1 MQGSNKKTEAG
12 RMKLDYER
20 PLMAYA
26 YLAQSGAQNDI
37 LGGLIP
43 IISPIAREHA
53 GQNVDVDHLRAEL
66 GRLYGIDVHP
76 WAMDELLPRLVKAK
90 LITEKP
96 VGRGRCLHSYA
107 EREEGAN
114 DCTSEADIQ
123 AILDDVAVFA
133 EHIMSKSGITLPH
146 EFIQKHFMNQLV
158 TSDFQVRLIRP
169 EAKRTAEGNILKL
182 PSADTGKPFEPEVS
196 AEAKNLSQV
205 KIICA
210 AYILHAFHNNP
221 DTYQKLLNI
230 ASGAIIAE
238 YVLNLREP
246 GENVSL
252 NGLKLYLDGPL
263 AMSYLDLSEVAA
275 GKHISLLLDKLKEKG
290 AQLCIFRDHVDEI
303 NDNLRAALAVHNSD
317 SNGPPR
323 ATHRRLQTSS
333 SFRSYV
339 QMVLADIDGALVRKS
354 VSVVRYPDHS
364 VNYFNDDLVST
375 LTSDLGNYGAH
386 ARFRDARAI
395 GGILRLRGG
404 RVTSQSYFHDCRH
417 IFVTENKKVA
427 SVSFD
432 FSIRHNDYRQS
443 YVPPVITDRY
453 LAGLMLVI
461 YGGNSASDVSH
472 ERLLANC
479 ASALEPNHEL
489 LSRVTGFLSD
499 VGADRADAFIEM
511 MTSSRSSQH
520 RAVYLLDERTVI
532 RDLADAERA
541 FVAFEAEIADSIRAT
556 YEAKQLED
564 KQSFDSQLAKVHED
578 KEKLVQNADQA
589 GRQYEEHIGDLEA
602 KLGQTRSE
610 YEEVTRRLDR
620 QTQERLE
627 REKNDLEDLL
637 AQAKLAVERRRRR
650 IVWAIGALGLLM
662 AGIVNYISFSLEGMT
677 QKVVCAI
684 ALVAVP
690 AIFSTI
696 TSNGLKKSDKKN
708 VKDTF
713 RRLLTQRKNLEKA
726 SYDYELNYLTCEA
739 VWVGEASAGGAERL
753 LESAS

>member
-53 GQNVDVDHLRAEL
+53 GQNVDADHLRAEL

-76 WAMDELLPRLVKAK
+76 WAMDELIPRLVKAK
-90 LITEKP
+90 MITEKP
-96 VGRGRCLHSYA
+96 IGKGRCLHYYA
-107 EREEGAN
+107 ENEDAASDG
-114 DCTSEADIQ
+114 TSESDIQ

-133 EHIMSKSGITLPH
+133 EGIMSKSGISLPQD
-146 EFIQKHFMNQLV
+146 FIQKHFMNQLV

-169 EAKRTAEGNILKL
+169 EARQRQDGKILTLRPGDAEQPAELEM
-182 PSADTGKPFEPEVS
+182 SV
-196 AEAKNLSQV
+196 EAKNLNQV

-221 DTYQKLLNI
+221 QVYQKLLNI

-252 NGLKLYLDGPL
+252 KGLRLYLDGPL
-263 AMSYLDLSEVAA
+263 AMSYLDLSEIAA

-303 NDNLRAALAVHNSD
+303 HDNLRAAQVVHNSD

-339 QMVLADIDGALVRKS
+339 QSVLADIDGALVRKS
-354 VSVVRYPDHS
+354 VSVVRYPEQS
-364 VNYFNDDLVST
+364 VNYFNDDLVTT
-375 LTSDLGNYGAH
+375 LTSDLGNYNAQ
-386 ARFRDARAI
+386 ARYRDARAI

-404 RVTSQSYFHDCRH
+404 RITSQSYFHDCRH
-417 IFVTENKKVA
+417 IFVTDNKKVA
-427 SVSFD
+427 SVAFD
-432 FSIRHNDYRQS
+432 FAIRHGQYRQS

-489 LSRVTGFLSD
+489 LTRVTSFLSD
-499 VGADRADAFIEM
+499 VDADRADAFIEM

-520 RAVYLLDERTVI
+520 RAVYLLDEKTVI

-541 FVAFEAEIADSIRAT
+541 FVAFEAEIEESIRAR
-556 YEAKQLED
+556 YEVQQLEE
-564 KQSFDSQLAKVHED
+564 KQSFDLQLAKIHED
-578 KEKLVQNADQA
+578 KEKLAQEANAS
-589 GRQYEEHIGDLEA
+589 GRQYEERIGELETT
-602 KLGQTRSE
+602 LGNARSE
-610 YEEVTRRLDR
+610 YEQVTRRLDS
-620 QTQERLE
+620 QNQERLE

-637 AQAKLAVERRRRR
+637 TQAMRVVQTRRRR
-650 IVWAIGALGLLM
+650 IVWAIGAVGLLL
-662 AGIVNYISFSLEGMT
+662 AVAVNYVSFGLEGQV
-677 QKVVCAI
+677 QKVLCAF
-684 ALVAVP
+684 ALVAIP
-690 AIFSTI
+690 ALFSWL
-696 TSNGLKKSDKKN
+696 TSRELKKSDARN

-713 RRLLTQRKNLEKA
+713 QALLKQRKNLEKA
-726 SYDYELNYLTCEA
+726 SYDYKLNYTTCQA
-739 VWVGEASAGGAERL
+739 VWVGVLDSEDA
-753 LESAS
+753 